1 MSGFRMVLSAIL
13 IGFLGLTAVA
23 IAQHGYLGF
32 FELAMANWATR
43 VLSADL
49 VIVAGTSSMVYPAAA
64 LPAVAHQ
71 AGAWTLEIN
80 PEPTRLSDRV
90 DERIEAPSGTALP
103 ALLAAAGFRP

>member
-1 MSGFRMVLSAIL
+1 MSGFRMVLSAVL

-49 VIVAGTSSMVYPAAA
+49 VISLSLILWWMGRDAKRRGLSFVPFA
-64 LPAVAHQ
+64 LV
-71 AGAWTLEIN
+71 TL
-80 PEPTRLSDRV
+80 TF
-90 DERIEAPSGTALP
+90 G
-103 ALLAAAGFRP
+103 AAGPLLYLIRRGEANG